1 MVPGA
6 RAAIRGILS
15 RHTTPGL
22 NFRLVDSSL
31 EMQIIYFG
39 PTQGAAKQMVLQR
52 RNAAAAHRDLGLR
65 IVALH
70 GVNDSFSN

>member
-1 MVPGA
+1 
-6 RAAIRGILS
+6 
-15 RHTTPGL
+15 
-22 NFRLVDSSL
+22 
-31 EMQIIYFG
+31 MQIIYFG